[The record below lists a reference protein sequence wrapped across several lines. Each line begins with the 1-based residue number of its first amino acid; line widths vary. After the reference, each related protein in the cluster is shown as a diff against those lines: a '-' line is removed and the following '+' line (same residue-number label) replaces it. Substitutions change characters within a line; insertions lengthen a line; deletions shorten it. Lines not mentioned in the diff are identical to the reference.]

1 MTAAVLFICFLV
13 CVVLGIPIA
22 ISMGISS
29 IVTIL
34 TCSSL
39 LNVSYVVQG
48 LVNGANNFSL
58 LAIPLF
64 CFAGELMG
72 KGGISRRLVDCFN
85 SLFGRKAGG
94 LAIVTVCA
102 CMFFAAISG
111 SGPATVVAIG
121 GIMIPG
127 MIKQGY
133 DCGFVAG
140 LTGLAGAIGIIIPPS
155 IPMVVYGVAANV
167 SVGDLFLGG
176 VIPGFLIGFVL
187 IGYSYFFAKKHN
199 YVIADTKK
207 YTGKEILT
215 IFWNAKWSLLV
226 PVIILGGI
234 YGGIFTP
241 TEAAG
246 VAVVYGFLVGTFLYK
261 ELKWKDFV
269 DAARGA
275 MLNTAVVMVLIGA
288 SSTFSR
294 ILTLEGI
301 PELVAN
307 FLLSTFHSK
316 VALLL
321 VINVVLLIAGAL
333 IDCSSA
339 IIILTPL
346 LLPAVTELG
355 MDPLHFGIMMIVNL
369 GIGFVTPPVG
379 PNLFLAMGIADSKLG
394 DTTKQVLPMCGLCVI
409 VVLLITFIPQIATF
423 LPSLTH

>member
-1 MTAAVLFICFLV
+1 M
-13 CVVLGIPIA
+13 
-22 ISMGISS
+22 
-29 IVTIL
+29 
-34 TCSSL
+34 
-39 LNVSYVVQG
+39 
-48 LVNGANNFSL
+48 
-58 LAIPLF
+58 
-64 CFAGELMG
+64 
-72 KGGISRRLVDCFN
+72 
-85 SLFGRKAGG
+85 
-94 LAIVTVCA
+94 
-102 CMFFAAISG
+102 
-111 SGPATVVAIG
+111 
-121 GIMIPG
+121 
-127 MIKQGY
+127 
-133 DCGFVAG
+133 
-140 LTGLAGAIGIIIPPS
+140 
-155 IPMVVYGVAANV
+155 
-167 SVGDLFLGG
+167 
-176 VIPGFLIGFVL
+176 
-187 IGYSYFFAKKHN
+187 
-199 YVIADTKK
+199 
-207 YTGKEILT
+207 T